1 MKLTAM
7 FGKPKHIPSYVRDV
21 KYKIVMSGPQMASI
35 IHSLQNV
42 WIINSNCRNQWGC
55 YIWDVTLP
63 CIHRKLTLFGAFP
76 EYSIFIVQQ

>member
-42 WIINSNCRNQWGC
+42 WIINSNCRNQ
-55 YIWDVTLP
+55 
-63 CIHRKLTLFGAFP
+63 
-76 EYSIFIVQQ
+76 